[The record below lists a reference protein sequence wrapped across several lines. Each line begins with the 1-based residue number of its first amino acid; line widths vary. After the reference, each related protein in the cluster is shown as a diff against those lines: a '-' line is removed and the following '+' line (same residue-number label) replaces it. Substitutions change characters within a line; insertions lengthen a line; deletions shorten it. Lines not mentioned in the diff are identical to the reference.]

1 MIIINLW
8 TMYNHFKLSENIYD
22 ECFGKRMNLIKDQFD
37 LFLSRLVERG
47 AKLIFVFKKV
57 RFNEL
62 QFIDNEENDYHRS
75 QKLLHVM
82 KQSNNAN
89 EVVNYINSLGNI
101 KFSQN
106 ETIFTVLVQSAQ
118 KFGKLCGV
126 EYFSIKQSTHE
137 TDLAS
142 KEDALAIL
150 GTDSYYLFY
159 NGNTN

>member
-1 MIIINLW
+1 
-8 TMYNHFKLSENIYD
+8 MYNHFKLSENIYD
-22 ECFGKRMNLIKDQFD
+22 ECFGKRMNLIKEKFD

-62 QFIDNEENDYHRS
+62 DFIVNEESDYIRS

-82 KQSNNAN
+82 KKSKNAN
-89 EVVNYINSLGNI
+89 EVVNFIRSLGNI
-101 KFSQN
+101 KFAPN
-106 ETIFTVLVQSAQ
+106 ETVFTGLVQSAQ
-118 KFGKLCGV
+118 KFGRLCGV
-126 EYFSIKQSTHE
+126 EDFSIKQSTHE
-137 TDLAS
+137 TELAS